1 MNSLNCK
8 GPSVKLQ
15 CTKKSANFTYWYTIC
30 PTSMSTRFLCSCEHM
45 IRLRTDD
52 NEIDTLTILVVPLT

>member
-1 MNSLNCK
+1 MSLLFSEVTMHQEVCK
-8 GPSVKLQ
+8 LHLLVHYLSDL
-15 CTKKSANFTYWYTIC
+15 Y
-30 PTSMSTRFLCSCEHM
+30 EHKVVNVRVNPH